1 MRILL
6 LLCVLPCGL
15 VTNELRAQAPAQIV
29 PAKWQPDLS
38 SAVDWSAGDLK
49 DATAQMQM
57 NSLSRNIADM
67 KDAQLFVLYVRLYE
81 RLDAKG
87 REELFTE
94 QAKWLKARTKA
105 ARNGVESEGGSL
117 AGLELN
123 TAEAEFTDKRITEL
137 TARLAVIEKKQH

>member
-1 MRILL
+1 
-6 LLCVLPCGL
+6 
-15 VTNELRAQAPAQIV
+15 
-29 PAKWQPDLS
+29 
-38 SAVDWSAGDLK
+38 
-49 DATAQMQM
+49 
-57 NSLSRNIADM
+57 M

-105 ARNGVESEGGSL
+105 ARNAVESEGGSL
-117 AGLELN
+117 AGLESN

-137 TARLAVIEKKQH
+137 TARLAVIEKK

>member
-1 MRILL
+1 MQILILISILL
-6 LLCVLPCGL
+6 GISG
-15 VTNELRAQAPAQIV
+15 VTQLRAQGSAPMI

-38 SAVDWSAGDLK
+38 AAIDWSASDLK

-87 REELFTE
+87 REQLFIE
-94 QAKWLKARTKA
+94 QTKWLKARTKA
-105 ARNGVESEGGSL
+105 AQNGVESQGGSL
-117 AGLELN
+117 ARLESN
-123 TAEAEFTDKRITEL
+123 NAEAEFTDKRITEL
-137 TARLAVIEKKQH
+137 TARLALIEKKQR